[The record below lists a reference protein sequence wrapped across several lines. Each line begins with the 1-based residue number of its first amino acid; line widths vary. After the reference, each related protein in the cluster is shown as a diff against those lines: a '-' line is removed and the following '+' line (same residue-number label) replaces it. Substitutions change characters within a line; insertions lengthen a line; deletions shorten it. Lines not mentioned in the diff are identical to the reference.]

1 MSLPHPTRKGET
13 WQLKPGSAPLSRVRD
28 LIRVYRGVLIDMEFS
43 REPIS
48 DEAIEAWVREQ
59 QEKEEEKR
67 RREEE
72 EGGGGPSSAAAAA
85 TSNSPSTTLA
95 TSSYDSDNNSGAS
108 SSSSRSP
115 AAAAAEREA
124 RALERR
130 LRLRAERL
138 AIDDARDDTKV
149 VVGAAVAFLLPA
161 AVILAVAYFSG
172 YLDTMQAN
180 LS

>member
-1 MSLPHPTRKGET
+1 
-13 WQLKPGSAPLSRVRD
+13 
-28 LIRVYRGVLIDMEFS
+28 MEFS
-43 REPIS
+43 REPIP
-48 DEAIEAWVREQ
+48 DEAVEAWVREQ

-67 RREEE
+67 RPREEE
-72 EGGGGPSSAAAAA
+72 EGGPTSSAA
-85 TSNSPSTTLA
+85 TSNPSTTLA
-95 TSSYDSDNNSGAS
+95 TSSYDSDNS

-172 YLDTMQAN
+172 YLDAMQAN